1 MFGIFKIVFLNKTSK
16 FLLFNHS
23 FRFFHALFKKL
34 WDKQKK
40 NTFLLFINYLKTEN
54 RKNSEKN
61 DTNVSLDS
69 QFQPKLTSD
78 ANFCQTAETYLYT

>member
-1 MFGIFKIVFLNKTSK
+1 MNNKETLN
-16 FLLFNHS
+16 

-40 NTFLLFINYLKTEN
+40 NTFLLFFNYLKTKP

-61 DTNVSLDS
+61 YTIVLLD
-69 QFQPKLTSD
+69 D
-78 ANFCQTAETYLYT
+78 R